1 MTNVLYEVEQIS
13 WFVVAT
19 INYFPVP
26 SVSTKYFAQPCSRI
40 AYFFITIRCK
50 HTFSTGC
57 MFSCNCVL
65 RTSWFCSNP
74 SNPHSPNLYPRK
86 LEREQTDFLSCCR
99 SDQWK
104 NYKLTNEENLGC
116 QFTIDF
122 PQIINLSKL
131 LTTETM
137 NLWLFYFLICKRYWS
152 ICKKNC
158 LGSLGWN
165 SRTITMSFCH
175 KEENN
180 RFN

>member
-1 MTNVLYEVEQIS
+1 MICRGNNQL
-13 WFVVAT
+13 
-19 INYFPVP
+19 FPGAFGIDKIFC
-26 SVSTKYFAQPCSRI
+26 TALFKNCLF
-40 AYFFITIRCK
+40 FFITIRCK

-137 NLWLFYFLICKRYWS
+137 NL
-152 ICKKNC
+152 
-158 LGSLGWN
+158 
-165 SRTITMSFCH
+165 
-175 KEENN
+175 
-180 RFN
+180 

>member
-1 MTNVLYEVEQIS
+1 MYCTRLSKYRDLS
-13 WFVVAT
+13 VAT
-19 INYFPVP
+19 INWCLRYRQNILHSP
-26 SVSTKYFAQPCSRI
+26 AQELLI
-40 AYFFITIRCK
+40 FFITIRCK

-99 SDQWK
+99 NDQWK

-122 PQIINLSKL
+122 PQI
-131 LTTETM
+131 
-137 NLWLFYFLICKRYWS
+137 
-152 ICKKNC
+152 
-158 LGSLGWN
+158 
-165 SRTITMSFCH
+165 
-175 KEENN
+175 
-180 RFN
+180 